1 MAFQNCNVNKL
12 NNSLNKLDNISYEKI
27 DTLINEMNSNDWQS
41 NSRTRIIDALNKIK
55 NEYKTIQN
63 KVKNYKQASVYIEE
77 YQELESDYNSDRK
90 KADKYKDKLNDCNEN
105 DIAYYNNKINQY
117 NSSVSSKK
125 QKMNDLMQKIS
136 NLVNG

>member
-55 NEYKTIQN
+55 NEYKSIQN

-77 YQELESDYNSDRK
+77 YKELESDYNSDRK
-90 KADKYKDKLNDCNEN
+90 KVDKYKDKLNDCDEN

-117 NSSVSSKK
+117 NSNVSNKK

-136 NLVNG
+136 DLVNG